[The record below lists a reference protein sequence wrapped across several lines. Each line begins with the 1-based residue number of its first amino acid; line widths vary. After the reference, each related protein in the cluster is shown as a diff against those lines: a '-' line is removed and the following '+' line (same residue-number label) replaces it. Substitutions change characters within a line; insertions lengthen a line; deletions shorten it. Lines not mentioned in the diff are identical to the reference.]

1 MLNRSHACVALILCS
16 SAAFAQEATT
26 PSASTS
32 SSSTGSGSLLTPY
45 SSLATPAA
53 GALGTPATPTTTGS
67 AAALP
72 SGDAQ
77 STTEAVAPEATEG
90 FALPGGYGYSPLNF
104 TPGQGLYDR
113 QPLSFSTTVQQGYDD
128 NIYGSSGKLGA
139 EPVKGSTFT
148 TLSQGVDLLL
158 SQSRVGLS
166 LQANA
171 GGQYYYDRA
180 GDQLTPNGSINLL
193 FAYKITPRAQ
203 FSAVINGAYTTNPS
217 LSVLNGLTQSN
228 GKGYFT
234 VNSKFDLLY
243 QWTARISTDTT
254 YTAVGT
260 AYSGSTQSSSDYITQ
275 TIGQSVRYLFTP
287 LVTGVAEVRASQ
299 SSYDSQSQFDSKTY
313 YYLAGADFT
322 LTRRLN
328 ASFRAGGSTM
338 NYDNGDLSSQ
348 SSPYAEASLDY
359 VLSRVS
365 TVSLNGRYGLN
376 NNGASTSQSG
386 KSTRVGVAYKQTF
399 TPKLQGNIGVSY
411 EHDDASTQSGV
422 TSNNGQDAI
431 NVNAGVSYALT
442 QKLSLFTNYTHFQVF
457 NAGDPYLESSRN
469 MYYLGA
475 TYQY

>member
-16 SAAFAQEATT
+16 SVAFAQEATT

-32 SSSTGSGSLLTPY
+32 SPSTGSGSLLTPY
-45 SSLATPAA
+45 SSLETP
-53 GALGTPATPTTTGS
+53 ALGTPTTPTPTGS

-77 STTEAVAPEATEG
+77 STTAAATPDTEAG

-113 QPLSFSTTVQQGYDD
+113 KPLSFSTTVQQGYDD
-128 NIYGSSGKLGA
+128 NIYGSSGKTGA
-139 EPVKGSTFT
+139 SPIKGSTFT

-171 GGQYYYDRA
+171 GGQYYYDRE
-180 GDQLTPNGSINLL
+180 GDQLTPYGNINLL

-234 VNSKFDLLY
+234 VNGKFDLLY
-243 QWTARISTDTT
+243 QWTGRVSTDTT

-299 SSYDSQSQFDSKTY
+299 SSYDSQSQYDSKTY
-313 YYLAGADFT
+313 YYLAGADLT

-338 NYDNGDLSSQ
+338 DYDNGDYSSQ

-386 KSTRVGVAYKQTF
+386 KSTRGGIAYKQTF
-399 TPKLQGNIGVSY
+399 TSKLQGNIGVSY
-411 EHDDASTQSGV
+411 EHDDASSTLG
-422 TSNNGQDAI
+422 SNNNNGNGEDAI
-431 NVNAGVSYALT
+431 NVNAGASYALT
-442 QKLSLFTNYTHFQVF
+442 QKLSLFANYSHFQVF
-457 NAGDPYLESSRN
+457 NAGDSYQENSRN